1 MVQQLQSTVLVQI
14 ISSTGQASGHGGES
28 MRVEVRAFV
37 DNGEAK
43 AACQAVASRGPD
55 GFYTIGMR
63 AGVQTAV
70 MPVNPQK
77 MIGTRID
84 RYV

>member
-14 ISSTGQASGHGGES
+14 ISSSGHSSNPGGEN

-37 DNGEAK
+37 DNGETK

-55 GFYTIGMR
+55 GYYTIGMR

-70 MPVNPQK
+70 VPASSQK

-84 RYV
+84 RYA